1 MSHVQSNLGNG
12 RYHYNV
18 SGSRLEVHVRKGY
31 DDGLYISSVASA
43 EGLWAVIMD
52 AGTRFCQQCYHI
64 APASFL
70 PKAWIMEKW
79 DLGFYI
85 TAIAGAHV
93 DFLRIIAALL
103 ILPNRVQ
110 GSRQWHQLQ
119 GKDLMNR
126 LNRISCHFQPFVLHM
141 LIVASKLVW
150 MHNITCAS
158 IPMNVML

>member
-1 MSHVQSNLGNG
+1 MFSLTSSFVSCFRTRCFSGSSACQWLDMSHVQSSLGNG

-70 PKAWIMEKW
+70 PKAWIMDKW

-85 TAIAGAHV
+85 TAIAGAHACG
-93 DFLRIIAALL
+93 FPANNCSPAYLA
-103 ILPNRVQ
+103 
-110 GSRQWHQLQ
+110 
-119 GKDLMNR
+119 K
-126 LNRISCHFQPFVLHM
+126 
-141 LIVASKLVW
+141 
-150 MHNITCAS
+150 
-158 IPMNVML
+158 